1 MGQPFLM
8 IDFPPGDHPQG
19 AFFLMEVD
27 MADCLQYMPFYTRD
41 WIASTAS
48 FTLAQ
53 KGAYV
58 TLLAV
63 AWTEGG
69 VPNSYE
75 ACSRIAGGITEDD
88 WAVIRKRL
96 VVLDAG
102 TSDERLSHARLERE
116 RKLAAGKYEAKVRA
130 VAKARESRKAKTV
143 DSSVPNSVVNIDNN
157 TDNSIDNNTVVIIEN
172 NAQPEPKPKPK
183 PKPDSLKRN
192 YESPNGDSTSDSAK
206 PRPSRTYR
214 ICWTEGNGF
223 SGITEEDRARWGDA
237 YPGVN
242 IDSELKRIHAWLA
255 DNPSKAGKRN
265 YASFIGRWLARVQD
279 RGGSKVAVA
288 SRRNCL

>member
-19 AFFLMEVD
+19 AFFLMEVE

-48 FTLAQ
+48 FTPAQ
-53 KGAYV
+53 KGAYI

-75 ACSRIAGGITEDD
+75 ACARIAGGITEDD

-102 TSDERLSHARLERE
+102 TSDERLSHPRLEKE
-116 RKLAAGKYEAKVRA
+116 RKAAAGRYESKCRA

-143 DSSVPNSVVNIDNN
+143 DSSVSNSVVNID
-157 TDNSIDNNTVVIIEN
+157 DSIDNNTVVNIEN
-172 NAQPEPKPKPK
+172 NAQPKPKPKPE

-192 YESPNGDSTSDSAK
+192 YESPNGDSTSSSAK

-214 ICWTEGNGF
+214 IRWTEGEGF
-223 SGITEEDRARWGDA
+223 SGIVEEDRTRWLDA
-237 YPGVN
+237 YPGVD
-242 IDSELKRIHAWLA
+242 IETELKRIHAWLS
-255 DNPSKAGKRN
+255 DNPSKAGRRN
-265 YASFIGRWLARVQD
+265 YAAFIGRWLARVQD
-279 RGGSKVAVA
+279 RGGSKVAA
-288 SRRNCL
+288 SSRRNCL

>member
-19 AFFLMEVD
+19 AFFLMEVE

-48 FTLAQ
+48 FTPAQ
-53 KGAYV
+53 KGAYI

-75 ACSRIAGGITEDD
+75 ACARIAGGITEED

-102 TSDERLSHARLERE
+102 TSDERLSHPRLEKE
-116 RKLAAGKYEAKVRA
+116 RRAAAGKYESKCRA

-143 DSSVPNSVVNIDNN
+143 DSSVSNSVVNIDDN
-157 TDNSIDNNTVVIIEN
+157 TDNNIDNNTVVNIEN
-172 NAQPEPKPKPK
+172 NAQPKPKPE
-183 PKPDSLKRN
+183 PEPEPDSLKRN
-192 YESPNGDSTSDSAK
+192 YESPNGDSRRCSSTTRPPPVYHITWSASSGFEGITDEDRERWK
-206 PRPSRTYR
+206 AAFPSVD
-214 ICWTEGNGF
+214 TEGLL
-223 SGITEEDRARWGDA
+223 
-237 YPGVN
+237 P
-242 IDSELKRIHAWLA
+242 RIHDYLLSH
-255 DNPSKAGKRN
+255 PSKQKKRN
-265 YASFIGRWLARVQD
+265 WPRFLYDWFSRRQEGAAYSGK
-279 RGGSKVAVA
+279 S

>member
-1 MGQPFLM
+1 M
-8 IDFPPGDHPQG
+8 IDIPPGDHPQG
-19 AFFLMEVD
+19 AFLLMEVD

-48 FTLAQ
+48 FTPAQ
-53 KGAYV
+53 RGGYI

-75 ACSRIAGGITEDD
+75 ACSRIAGGITEED

-96 VVLDAG
+96 VVLDPG
-102 TSDERLSHARLERE
+102 TSDERLSHPRLEKE
-116 RKLAAGKYEAKVRA
+116 RLAASGRYESKCRA
-130 VAKARESRKAKTV
+130 VAKAREARRGKSV
-143 DSSVPNSVVNIDNN
+143 DSSVSNSVVNIDDN
-157 TDNSIDNNTVVIIEN
+157 TDNSIDNNIVVNIEN
-172 NAQPEPKPKPK
+172 NAQPKPKPK
-183 PKPDSLKRN
+183 PEPEPNSLKRN

-214 ICWTEGNGF
+214 IRWTEGEGF
-223 SGITEEDRARWGDA
+223 SGIAEDDRKRWA
-237 YPGVN
+237 EAFPGV
-242 IDSELKRIHAWLA
+242 DLESELKRIHTFLV
-255 DNPSKAGKRN
+255 DNPAKAGKRN
-265 YASFIGRWLARVQD
+265 YAAFISRWLARSQD
-279 RGGSKVAVA
+279 RGGSKVA

>member
-19 AFFLMEVD
+19 AFFLMEVE

-48 FTLAQ
+48 FTPAQ
-53 KGAYV
+53 KGAYI

-75 ACSRIAGGITEDD
+75 ACARIAGGITEDD

-102 TSDERLSHARLERE
+102 TSDERLSHPRLEKE
-116 RKLAAGKYEAKVRA
+116 RKAAAGKYESKCRA
-130 VAKARESRKAKTV
+130 VAKARESRKSKTV
-143 DSSVPNSVVNIDNN
+143 DSSVSNSVVNIDDN
-157 TDNSIDNNTVVIIEN
+157 TDNNIDNNTVVNIEN
-172 NAQPEPKPKPK
+172 NAQPKPKPK
-183 PKPDSLKRN
+183 PEPEPNSLKRN

-206 PRPSRTYR
+206 PRRSRTYR
-214 ICWTEGNGF
+214 IRWTKDGGF
-223 SGITEEDRARWGDA
+223 SGIVEEDLTRWSDA
-237 YPGVN
+237 FPGV
-242 IDSELKRIHAWLA
+242 DVAYELKRMHTYLV

-265 YASFIGRWLARVQD
+265 YAAFISRWLGKIQD
-279 RGGSKVAVA
+279 RGGSKVAA
-288 SRRNCL
+288 TSRRNCL

>member
-19 AFFLMEVD
+19 AFFLMEVE

-48 FTLAQ
+48 FTPAQ
-53 KGAYV
+53 KGAYI

-75 ACSRIAGGITEDD
+75 ACARIAGGITEDD

-102 TSDERLSHARLERE
+102 TSDERLSHPRLEKE
-116 RKLAAGKYEAKVRA
+116 RKAAAGRYESKCRA

-143 DSSVPNSVVNIDNN
+143 DSSVSNSVVNIDDN
-157 TDNSIDNNTVVIIEN
+157 TDNNIDNNTVVNIEN
-172 NAQPEPKPKPK
+172 NAQPKPEPKPEPANRQARAQLESI
-183 PKPDSLKRN
+183 PPNRRN
-192 YESPNGDSTSDSAK
+192 LYESSTMASAEGSNNILIINKTRNVTK
-206 PRPSRTYR
+206 PVPVPL
-214 ICWTEGNGF
+214 GG
-223 SGITEEDRARWGDA
+223 
-237 YPGVN
+237 GV
-242 IDSELKRIHAWLA
+242 IM
-255 DNPSKAGKRN
+255 
-265 YASFIGRWLARVQD
+265 
-279 RGGSKVAVA
+279 A
-288 SRRNCL
+288 SRKYSVNSRMDQAISNLA